1 MHTNRITNHQ
11 SQSFFECIEH
21 RGTSVRVGLAADRF
35 GHDLKSQLAIAM
47 EMAGHDVIDFG
58 TFGGGNLDDY
68 SDFIVPMAESV
79 ATGDV
84 TKGLAFCGSGVGAS
98 IVANKI
104 PGVRAAFITDSFSA
118 HQGVEED
125 AMNLMCLGSLVTGQ
139 ALAWELVQILLR
151 AHFKKDSSFRERP
164 FDMAS
169 IERNSHS
176 LQKRQT
182 HHDNENRRDI
192 VREGKIR

>member
-1 MHTNRITNHQ
+1 MQTNRIANDQ
-11 SQSFFECIEH
+11 SHSFFECIEYK
-21 RGTSVRVGLAADRF
+21 GPSVRVGLAADGH
-35 GHDLKSQLAIAM
+35 GHDLKSQLAIAL

-58 TFGGGNLDDY
+58 TFGVHNHNDY

-84 TKGLAFCGSGVGAS
+84 TKGLAICGSGVGAS
-98 IVANKI
+98 IVANKV

-139 ALAWELVQILLR
+139 ALAWELAQIFLR
-151 AHFKKDSSFRERP
+151 AQFQEDASVRERI

-169 IERNSHS
+169 KEHNSHT
-176 LQKRQT
+176 LQKYTRT
-182 HHDNENRRDI
+182 S
-192 VREGKIR
+192 